1 MNEGYDENYNIN
13 IDPEGEI
20 LLLSRFFIKQPS
32 ALILIEKLPIVLLK
46 LSLKSS
52 PHSSCIFFLIIY
64 FQDLYLEED
73 KLQFLVLVWKYLIG
87 I

>member
-1 MNEGYDENYNIN
+1 MNEGYDENYNIK

-52 PHSSCIFFLIIY
+52 PNSLMHLFHI
-64 FQDLYLEED
+64 
-73 KLQFLVLVWKYLIG
+73 
-87 I
+87 